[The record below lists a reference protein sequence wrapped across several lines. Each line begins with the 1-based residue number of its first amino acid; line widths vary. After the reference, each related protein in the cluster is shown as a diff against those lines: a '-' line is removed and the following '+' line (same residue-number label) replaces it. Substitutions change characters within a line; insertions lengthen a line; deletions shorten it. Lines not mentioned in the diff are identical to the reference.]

1 MSSPACILLSEGS
14 SLSARESITALGM
27 AGYRVEVCDPD
38 PLCLGRFSRFVR
50 HFYRCPP
57 VGKAPWAY
65 LDFVCALLRREH
77 HDVLFPSHEQAFLF
91 SGMREQIPPGAALAV
106 AEFDSFLRIQG
117 KAALARTL
125 RELSIPQPE
134 SVIIQAETELARA
147 RRFPCFLKAD
157 YGTASTGTWRVDSAD
172 RLVKLIPKLRSK
184 GLLGAGCELV
194 LQAAVRGSLARVQAV
209 FANGKLVL
217 LHGYRQIMEGLGGG
231 DMAKLSGAHPDVLQY
246 LECLGERLH
255 WHGALSLDYILPED
269 TNAPLFIDANARLVE
284 PMNGVFS
291 GVNLAEALVRV
302 SLGEKI
308 PAVEPSRAGVRSH
321 MLLMGLLAAA
331 DRRRSRLDTLRE
343 LWRGLA
349 RRGLYAHSREELL
362 PVHFDPWAV
371 VPLGYALTR
380 LILNPK
386 SAKTLSLGAITPY
399 SLTPEA
405 VRQISAAH

>member
-1 MSSPACILLSEGS
+1 
-14 SLSARESITALGM
+14 
-27 AGYRVEVCDPD
+27 
-38 PLCLGRFSRFVR
+38 
-50 HFYRCPP
+50 
-57 VGKAPWAY
+57 
-65 LDFVCALLRREH
+65 
-77 HDVLFPSHEQAFLF
+77 
-91 SGMREQIPPGAALAV
+91 
-106 AEFDSFLRIQG
+106 
-117 KAALARTL
+117 
-125 RELSIPQPE
+125 
-134 SVIIQAETELARA
+134 
-147 RRFPCFLKAD
+147 
-157 YGTASTGTWRVDSAD
+157 
-172 RLVKLIPKLRSK
+172 
-184 GLLGAGCELV
+184 
-194 LQAAVRGSLARVQAV
+194 
-209 FANGKLVL
+209 
-217 LHGYRQIMEGLGGG
+217 
-231 DMAKLSGAHPDVLQY
+231 MAKLSGAHPDVLQY

-269 TNAPLFIDANARLVE
+269 TNAPLFIDANPRLVE

-308 PAVEPSRAGVRSH
+308 PAVEPSRGGGPPPKQQKGLSAGGETPAVEPSRAGVRSH

-386 SAKTLSLGAITPY
+386 SAKTLSLGAITSY